1 MGRRLAALLLACLA
15 VPALALAA
23 TGDPKEAFTP
33 ADQAKAKAIVLV
45 RADLAAGWKKT
56 STPDSGDDLRCPG
69 FDPSLSDLVLTGESE
84 SEFSHPSGAYAAT
97 FASVFR
103 TEANARAS
111 FTRSARPALARC
123 VAHFFREGVAEEGGT
138 VTIVKQGAVAFPKV
152 AQRVAA
158 YRVSARVGTP
168 GTTQTVPFTLDLI
181 LLGRGRGEVG
191 MLTMASG
198 PGIAPA
204 DLRAFARLLSGR
216 LQKAGV

>member
-1 MGRRLAALLLACLA
+1 MP
-15 VPALALAA
+15 VVALAE
-23 TGDPKEAFTP
+23 TGDPKEAFTR

-56 STPDSGDDLRCPG
+56 TTPDSGDDLRCPG
-69 FDPSLSDLVLTGESE
+69 FDPNLSDLVLTGEAE
-84 SEFSHPSGAYAAT
+84 AEFSHPSGAYAAT

-103 TEANARAS
+103 TQANARAS
-111 FTRSARPALARC
+111 FTRSAKPALARC
-123 VAHFFREGVAEEGGT
+123 VAQFFREGVGGT

-158 YRVSARVGTP
+158 YRVSCRVGAP
-168 GTTQTVPFTLDLI
+168 GTTRTVPFTLDLI

-191 MLTMASG
+191 MLTMAAG

-204 DLRAFARLLSGR
+204 DLRVFARLLSGR